1 MKYLVAGLAAAAL
14 LGGCGSGSNPFEGD
28 APAEPTDTTTEDPNI
43 DPTDPNV
50 DVNSRF
56 LFDTGQ
62 DLTMNS
68 VTFDEVNN
76 QLIINNL
83 PFDGPEQIYDNIGSR
98 NEAEFF
104 ASRKTPTT
112 GRIQHYAVFV
122 KRDDLEATA
131 AAGAEWGDF
140 GFGGANIKRDSFNLP
155 ANGEYVYTGVYAGV
169 RTFDDRTGLHLVTG
183 DAELLLDINDLDP
196 AAGLQG
202 NIVGSVSNR
211 TRTLPDG
218 TALAG
223 LPNLILN
230 SVTFNT
236 ETGVFEGGTANTF
249 TPDGNIRDNGSY
261 EGLIAGVNGEEIG
274 ALTLI
279 EGVAELQTVS
289 FETVEFEVVTPTG
302 TTTGTANALTPEA
315 RVTVQALVDAGFES
329 PVVRVQAADLP
340 TGAVITSTTI
350 DTQEFRSDFNA
361 RELGVIGADQ
371 VIP

>member
-1 MKYLVAGLAAAAL
+1 MKYLVAGLTAAAL
-14 LGGCGSGSNPFEGD
+14 LGGCGSGSNPFDPG
-28 APAEPTDTTTEDPNI
+28 ATTGPGTPTTPTDPTV

-56 LFDTGQ
+56 LFDVGR

-68 VTFDEVNN
+68 VTFDPLNN
-76 QLIINNL
+76 QLVINNL
-83 PFDGPEQIYDNIGSR
+83 PFDGPDQIYSNIGSR
-98 NEAEFF
+98 NTAEFF

-169 RTFDDRTGLHLVTG
+169 RTFNDRTGLHLVTG
-183 DAELLLDINDLDP
+183 NAELLLDINDLDP

-202 NIVGSVSNR
+202 NIVGSVTNR
-211 TRTLPDG
+211 TRTLPSG
-218 TALAG
+218 TALTG
-223 LPNLILN
+223 LPNLTLN

-236 ETGVFEGGTANTF
+236 VTGAFEGGTANTF
-249 TPDGNIRDNGSY
+249 DSAGDIRDSGTY
-261 EGLIAGVNGEEIG
+261 EGLIAGAIGEEIG
-274 ALTLI
+274 TLSVI
-279 EGVAELQTVS
+279 EGVAEIQNVA
-289 FETVEFEVVTPTG
+289 FETVEYTAG
-302 TTTGTANALTPEA
+302 GTTGTARALTATNTP
-315 RVTVQALVDAGFES
+315 TVQALVDAGLAV
-329 PVVRVQAADLP
+329 PLVRVETADLP

-350 DTQEFRSDFNA
+350 ETQEFRSDFNA
-361 RELGVIGADQ
+361 REIGVIGADQ